1 MRLSGCLVV
10 VPDVIYETIVDAGLP
25 KETMLNVEEL
35 TKVLN
40 KETVASYVA
49 INEYISQGR
58 FMLGTVDSLSD
69 LVAVRD
75 TLTPCELTKSLT
87 SNTVKVISDNALVI
101 LNKLNGSNNYSTHSN
116 VVENLLGITPEEVTL
131 KLPNYV
137 YELFY
142 IKDDCFGIR
151 LVPKPEEME
160 NNPTVVLER
169 NLGLLNK
176 HYKYEELVKTQLFR
190 RWCTSTLQQ
199 F

>member
-101 LNKLNGSNNYSTHSN
+101 LNKLNASNNYSTHSI

-160 NNPTVVLER
+160 NNPTIVLER

-176 HYKYEELVKTQLFR
+176 HYKYGELVKTQLFR

>member
-10 VPDVIYETIVDAGLP
+10 VPEFIYETVTEAGLS

-35 TKVLN
+35 ATVLN
-40 KETVASYVA
+40 KESVANYVA

-58 FMLGTVDSLSD
+58 FMTGTVDALSD

-75 TLTPCELTKSLT
+75 TLTPCELTKNLT
-87 SNTVKVISDNALVI
+87 TKVAKDISDNALVI
-101 LNKLNGSNNYSTHSN
+101 LNSLNSTDNFSNHSK
-116 VVENLLGITPEEVTL
+116 VIENLLGITPEEVNL

-142 IKDDCFGIR
+142 IKDDCFGLR
-151 LVPKPEEME
+151 LVPKPEEIHI
-160 NNPTVVLER
+160 NPTIVIER
-169 NLGLLNK
+169 NLNLLNI
-176 HYKYEELVKTQLFR
+176 HYKYEELVNTELFR

>member
-35 TKVLN
+35 TKVLS

-101 LNKLNGSNNYSTHSN
+101 LNKLNASNNYSTHSN

-160 NNPTVVLER
+160 NNPTIVLER